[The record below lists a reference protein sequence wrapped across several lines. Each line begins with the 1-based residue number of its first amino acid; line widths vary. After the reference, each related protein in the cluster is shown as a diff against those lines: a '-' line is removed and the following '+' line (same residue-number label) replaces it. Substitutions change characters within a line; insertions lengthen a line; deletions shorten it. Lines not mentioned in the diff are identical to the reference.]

1 MQKAQEQCKKKWEF
15 KRLEC
20 GGGET
25 KLGFMHQETVDKDI
39 SERVKLGATWQAVA
53 RTSFWHNRAEW
64 VGQCF
69 SVRYT

>member
-1 MQKAQEQCKKKWEF
+1 MQKAQEQRKKKWEF

-39 SERVKLGATWQAVA
+39 SERVKLGATWQAGSSDQFLA
-53 RTSFWHNRAEW
+53 
-64 VGQCF
+64 
-69 SVRYT
+69 